1 MLSSSHSVESPAQ
14 YSLRNVTAEMV
25 VVRSDKNVSFEE
37 RWEIVT
43 NSAED
48 PYSLVGWQVSS
59 GSGSGSGRKNI
70 DSSSGSGPSSRSK
83 IKYWLQ
89 L

>member
-37 RWEIVT
+37 RLEIVT

-48 PYSLVGWQVSS
+48 PCSLVGWQVSS
-59 GSGSGSGRKNI
+59 GSDSDSGRNI
-70 DSSSGSGPSSRSK
+70 
-83 IKYWLQ
+83 Y
-89 L
+89 